1 MDDRIGPLDGISI
14 EQFAAFLEGNLPAE
28 ELQQVSDAIAADR
41 ELSEVLGDVMDID
54 EKVQLYEDQPALWM
68 DELPDADYELPLVS
82 VPLQDSDNVELMPV
96 EQDGVDILESGAD
109 ETQIEDNPESM
120 VGNDGLPE
128 DGCDYLVGGETIDV
142 DGLL

>member
-96 EQDGVDILESGAD
+96 EQRTNTTLQTARAKRAPIV
-109 ETQIEDNPESM
+109 
-120 VGNDGLPE
+120 LPE
-128 DGCDYLVGGETIDV
+128 PSKG
-142 DGLL
+142 

>member
-109 ETQIEDNPESM
+109 EIQIEDNPESM

-128 DGCDYLVGGETIDV
+128 DGCDYLADGETIDV

>member
-128 DGCDYLVGGETIDV
+128 DDCDYLAGGETIDV

>member
-109 ETQIEDNPESM
+109 EIQIEDNPESM

-128 DGCDYLVGGETIDV
+128 DGCDYLAGGETIDV